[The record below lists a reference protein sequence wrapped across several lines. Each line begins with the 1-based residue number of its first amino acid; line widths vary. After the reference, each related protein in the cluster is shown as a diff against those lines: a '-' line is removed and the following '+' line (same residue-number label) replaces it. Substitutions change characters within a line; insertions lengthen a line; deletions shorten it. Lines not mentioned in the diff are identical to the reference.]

1 MKSRGNQKLFEL
13 NAAIASI
20 LENIETET
28 QRSWPSNDRI
38 RSLALEARQL
48 LRKRQK
54 LIKITD
60 KSKDGWQVV
69 AEYESDELASDSE
82 DEKHLKK
89 ARETASLNTAKK
101 TEQTLNAR
109 KRRGA
114 DNQIFRGKTFKD
126 LVLLSEFS

>member
-1 MKSRGNQKLFEL
+1 MKYRGNQKQFEL

-28 QRSWPSNDRI
+28 QQSWASNDRI

-69 AEYESDELASDSE
+69 AKYESDELVSGSE

-89 ARETASLNTAKK
+89 ARETASLNAAKK

-109 KRRGA
+109 KRLGA

-126 LVLLSEFS
+126 LVLLSELS